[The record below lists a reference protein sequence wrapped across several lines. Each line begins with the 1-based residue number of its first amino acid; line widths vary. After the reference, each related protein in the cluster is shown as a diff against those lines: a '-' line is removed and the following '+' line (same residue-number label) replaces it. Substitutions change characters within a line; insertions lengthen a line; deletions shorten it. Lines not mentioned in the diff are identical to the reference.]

1 MRSRPAAAF
10 GLLLAAAAVLLPGL
24 AAQPA
29 GARPAA
35 PPAFAEAGRIVGPGS
50 KPAPAAGAVVAL
62 TESEADGG
70 KVFCTGTLVA
80 ENAVLT
86 AAHCFPA
93 DRTGGLVLIG
103 TADLP
108 YTEGCPPTPGV
119 EYETHHIRDVFVPDV
134 YDGGGKHDLAIAR
147 LRTPATSVK
156 PAKLGLNNKAL
167 KRCRTGTTSGW
178 GYTET
183 DTFTEG
189 NADVVD
195 TRPRRLQTA
204 TREHRARARARARG
218 LTMTPPTRS
227 GCSAN
232 LEREAVCEAR
242 CRWSLVRVQNQRLF
256 AMPHVNLRGAS
267 QPQHRAGGR
276 ARESMRPRG
285 EGRRTDG
292 NVERNERER
301 ASAAETAAAPSSTA
315 KGGWRA

>member
-1 MRSRPAAAF
+1 M
-10 GLLLAAAAVLLPGL
+10 
-24 AAQPA
+24 
-29 GARPAA
+29 
-35 PPAFAEAGRIVGPGS
+35 
-50 KPAPAAGAVVAL
+50 

-103 TADLP
+103 ATDLP

-147 LRTPATSVK
+147 LSAATSVK

-167 KRCRTGTTSGW
+167 KRCRKGTTSGW

-195 TRPRRLQTA
+195 TRPCRLQTA

-218 LTMTPPTRS
+218 LTDDATVAERMQCQFGARS
-227 GCSAN
+227 SVISA
-232 LEREAVCEAR
+232 LQMVVGPSPKSTTVRDAAR
-242 CRWSLVRVQNQRLF
+242 
-256 AMPHVNLRGAS
+256 
-267 QPQHRAGGR
+267 
-276 ARESMRPRG
+276 
-285 EGRRTDG
+285 
-292 NVERNERER
+292 
-301 ASAAETAAAPSSTA
+301 
-315 KGGWRA
+315 